1 MAETITIVGELDGKP
16 LASATQ
22 TKVQD
27 ALKKT
32 LTAEIIPAVGGVVG
46 THHWSSTH
54 ISIVFDKV

>member
-1 MAETITIVGELDGKP
+1 MAETITIVSELDDKP
-16 LASATQ
+16 LVADVKA
-22 TKVQD
+22 KVHS

-32 LTAEIIPAVGGVVG
+32 LAAEIIPTVGGVVG